1 VELAI
6 GCAADALAASA
17 TASVAESL
25 VLAKSIGWLCALRDV
40 LAVGGVL
47 AIGCDS
53 GVSGGA
59 TRGHAAHR
67 VPTKVAVVAKTIT
80 RVLVR
85 MFRVHHGEATA
96 M

>member
-6 GCAADALAASA
+6 GCVADALAASA
-17 TASVAESL
+17 TASVAQSL

-59 TRGHAAHR
+59 ARGHAAHK
-67 VPTKVAVVAKTIT
+67 VPTNAAVAAKTTT
-80 RVLVR
+80 RVLSR
-85 MFRVHHGEATA
+85 IAEVHHLETTA

>member
-17 TASVAESL
+17 NAPIAESL

-47 AIGCDS
+47 AIGCNS

-59 TRGHAAHR
+59 ARGHAAHK
-67 VPTKVAVVAKTIT
+67 VPTNAAVAAKTTT

-85 MFRVHHGEATA
+85 MCRVHHGEATA